1 MSETKPAAM
10 PSRKG
15 YWLAAAI
22 LVAALVAMG
31 IFLGARLSA
40 LGQGLI
46 QVVVPGEA
54 ALALA
59 EPGTYT
65 IFHERES
72 VVDGRIYA
80 SESISGLAVTVRT
93 PAGAPVALAPVTT
106 SSTYTFG
113 GRTGVAAFN
122 FELATPGSY
131 RLAARYADGRREP
144 RVVLAIGRNFM
155 GGLLITIFGALA
167 ITFGGGALAVW
178 IAVRTFRRNKAMRG

>member
-1 MSETKPAAM
+1 MSETKSAAM

-54 ALALA
+54 ALALT

-113 GRTGVAAFN
+113 GRTGVAAFT

-155 GGLLITIFGALA
+155 GSLLTTVFGGLA
-167 ITFGGGALAVW
+167 IAFGGGAIAVW
-178 IAVRTFRRNKAMRG
+178 IAVRTFRRRKAAA